1 MSVEAAAQALEG
13 LALAE
18 WLRMSRWG
26 YAAVSALHV
35 FGIALL
41 VGAIVPLNLRL
52 LGLWRSMDI
61 AALYPVLA
69 RVAGTGLVLAAA
81 SGFLLFSARAA
92 EYAALDLFAVKLAL
106 IGGGATHAL
115 VLHLGA
121 HFPTVSRP
129 RQVASGVISL
139 LVWPAALVCGR
150 LLAFV

>member
-1 MSVEAAAQALEG
+1 MDAQAAAQALEG

-52 LGLWRSMDI
+52 LGAWRSIDL
-61 AALYPVLA
+61 ASLYRVLA
-69 RVAGTGLVLAAA
+69 RVAATGLLLAAV
-81 SGFLLFSARAA
+81 SGALLFSARAS
-92 EYAALDLFAVKLAL
+92 EYAALELFGFKLLLIATGTVHALAL
-106 IGGGATHAL
+106 
-115 VLHLGA
+115 
-121 HFPTVSRP
+121 HFRSAFPDVSSA
-129 RQVASGVISL
+129 RQWLAGVISL
-139 LVWPAALVCGR
+139 TLWPAVLVCGR